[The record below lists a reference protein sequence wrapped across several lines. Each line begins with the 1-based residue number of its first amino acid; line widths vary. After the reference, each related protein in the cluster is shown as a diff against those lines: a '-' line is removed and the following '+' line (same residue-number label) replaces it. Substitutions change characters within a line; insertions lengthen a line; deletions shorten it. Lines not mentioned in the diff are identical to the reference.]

1 MKTKI
6 SNRTMILSLCAFMIA
21 LAAENI
27 ISGKNLLPGEE
38 DYVVFAEKM
47 PAPVGG
53 VESIMK
59 KIKYP
64 PMAQK
69 AGIEGKVYIL
79 IYINESGGVDDVKVV
94 KGIGAGCDE
103 EAADVIKGHKFSAAE
118 HNGATVKSKLSLA
131 IHFKLK

>member
-6 SNRTMILSLCAFMIA
+6 LNRTIILSLCAFIIS
-21 LAAENI
+21 AENI
-27 ISGKNLLPGEE
+27 VTGKNLLPGEE

-53 VESIMK
+53 VEAIMK

-64 PMAQK
+64 PTAQK

-94 KGIGAGCDE
+94 KGIGGGCDE
-103 EAADVIKGHKFSAAE
+103 EAANVIKGHKFSAAE
-118 HNGATVKSKLSLA
+118 HNGAAVKSKLSLA
-131 IHFKLK
+131 IQFKLK

>member
-6 SNRTMILSLCAFMIA
+6 LNRTIILSLCAFIIS
-21 LAAENI
+21 AENI
-27 ISGKNLLPGEE
+27 VTGKNLLPGEE

-53 VESIMK
+53 VEAIMK

-79 IYINESGGVDDVKVV
+79 IYINESGGVDDTKVV
-94 KGIGAGCDE
+94 KGIGGGCDE
-103 EAADVIKGHKFSAAE
+103 EAADVIKGHKFSPAE
-118 HNGATVKSKLSLA
+118 HNGAAVKSKLSLA
-131 IHFKLK
+131 IQFKLK

>member
-6 SNRTMILSLCAFMIA
+6 SFRTMLLSLTTLF
-21 LAAENI
+21 I
-27 ISGKNLLPGEE
+27 ILVAVNNVSGKYLLPGEE

-47 PAPVGG
+47 PSPVGG
-53 VESIMK
+53 LEAVMK

-69 AGIEGKVYIL
+69 AGIEGKVYLL

-94 KGIGAGCDE
+94 RGVGGGCDE
-103 EAADVIKGHKFSAAE
+103 EAADVLKGHKFSAAE
-118 HNGATVKSKLSLA
+118 HNGAAVKSKLSLA
-131 IHFKLK
+131 IQFKLK